1 MHTTHYILLI
11 FVGYIIFTID
21 KKQKNFPVPTIL
33 VLLGIGLSLIPYFS
47 SMEVTKDLIYHIF
60 LPPLLFTSAYRF
72 PAKGFKN
79 NAGIISVLASI
90 GIILTVILLGAAL
103 FALSSPFVSMSFV
116 GSLMVASILTPTDPV
131 SVTSILK
138 YSTGDEKIADVVEG
152 ESLINDGTSI
162 VIFTVLAGMLTEGK
176 SFGLLSFLGE
186 FLLVSLGGVFIGVL
200 FGWLVSKA
208 VHFTHNREY
217 QVMLSI
223 VLAFGVFNL
232 AERFHFSGV
241 LATVFAGIM
250 LSLEFGHT
258 IKEDNLR
265 DKLDGFWNII
275 ELTVLALIFLLIG
288 IQSAQHLVFGAWG
301 FVLIIFALSLIVRF
315 LIIYGTTQLFP
326 HWRKEISWR
335 ESIMLTWSG
344 LKGTMSVYLL
354 LNLQSKGSGEVDMI
368 LSLGFAAVLISLVVQ
383 SLGVYPLSKKLMKPS
398 K

>member
-1 MHTTHYILLI
+1 MHISQYILLI
-11 FVGYIIFTID
+11 FIGYIIFTID

-33 VLLGIGLSLIPYFS
+33 VLLGIGLSLIPYFAS
-47 SMEVTKDLIYHIF
+47 IEVTKDMIYQIF
-60 LPPLLFTSAYRF
+60 LPPLLFSSAYRF
-72 PAKGFKN
+72 PAKGFKE

-90 GIILTVILLGAAL
+90 GIMLTVALLGAAI
-103 FALSSPFVSMSFV
+103 FALSGPFLSLSFV
-116 GSLMVASILTPTDPV
+116 GALMVAAILTPTDPV

-138 YSTGDEKIADVVEG
+138 NSTGNEKMADVVEG

-186 FLLVSLGGVFIGVL
+186 FLLVSLGGAFIGVL

-223 VLAFGVFNL
+223 VLAFGVFNM
-232 AERFHFSGV
+232 AEHFHFSGV

-250 LSLEFGHT
+250 LSFEFGRA
-258 IKEDNLR
+258 IKEDDLR

-288 IQSAQHLVFGAWG
+288 IQAAQHLVFGAWG
-301 FVLIIFALSLIVRF
+301 FAIVIFLLSLIIRF
-315 LIIYGTTQLFP
+315 LIIFGTTQLFP
-326 HWRKEISWR
+326 HWRNDINWR

-344 LKGTMSVYLL
+344 LKGTMSVYLI
-354 LNLQSKGSGEVDMI
+354 LNLQSKSAGEVDMI
-368 LSLGFAAVLISLVVQ
+368 LSLAFAAVLISLVVQ
-383 SLGVYPLSKKLMKPS
+383 SLGVYPLSQKLVKQ
-398 K
+398 